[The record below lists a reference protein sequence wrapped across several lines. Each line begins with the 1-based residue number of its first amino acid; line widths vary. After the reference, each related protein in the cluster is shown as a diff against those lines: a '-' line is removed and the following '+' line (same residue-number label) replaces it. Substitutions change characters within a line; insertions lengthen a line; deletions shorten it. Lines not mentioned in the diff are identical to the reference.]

1 MKISKISE
9 FSEIQPIYCSMSIQ
23 KIISINRKNN
33 GLKVYK
39 YPINR
44 QIQPFILTS

>member
-1 MKISKISE
+1 MQFSKISK
-9 FSEIQPIYCSMSIQ
+9 FLEIQPIYCSMSIQ

-39 YPINR
+39 CPKTDKFNR
-44 QIQPFILTS
+44 LF